1 MEQLFGINGLMFWT
15 EREIRLRR
23 QFEEH
28 FAFTMEQILLAE
40 NPAWKFIQVEAPL
53 LTPRTEINPNYTD
66 EDVWVQENPI
76 DECLEKEFYQWIK
89 DTDVYDVV
97 DCLSKCKSDT
107 PELLEALLEYV
118 IDLNERLNREGD
130 KYESHRPWVEQVF
143 ALWLNCYNKNPASL
157 VLRPETTPGSYTYAC
172 HLLNSHSGVKPPFV
186 VWQTGKSF
194 RREQDQVTKN
204 MRLKEFYQQEFQ
216 CIYTADTMNDYH
228 AAVLEPVRKMIDE
241 MIGLPTRIVKS
252 DRLPSYSE
260 VTMDVEAHTESY
272 VFNKENDK
280 WMEMCSISRRTDF
293 PQKARFQTKKKI
305 VEKDLLVL
313 EIAIG
318 LDRCVYSFEQRS
330 RS

>member
-1 MEQLFGINGLMFWT
+1 MEPLYNVNGLMFWT

-40 NPAWKFIQVEAPL
+40 NSAWKFIQVEAPI
-53 LTPRTEINPNYTD
+53 LTPRTEINPNYTNDDIWVQQAEEEILVD
-66 EDVWVQENPI
+66 EDTRGVPYSYRE
-76 DECLEKEFYQWIK
+76 D
-89 DTDVYDVV
+89 
-97 DCLSKCKSDT
+97 SD
-107 PELLEALLEYV
+107 
-118 IDLNERLNREGD
+118 
-130 KYESHRPWVEQVF
+130 
-143 ALWLNCYNKNPASL
+143 L

-228 AAVLEPVRKMIDE
+228 AAVLEPVRKMLGE
-241 MIGLPTRIVKS
+241 MIGLPTRIVES

-260 VTMDVEAHTESY
+260 TTMDVECNLVDLPDHCLDMSRFPMESH
-272 VFNKENDK
+272 
-280 WMEMCSISRRTDF
+280 WMEICSVSRRTDF

-313 EIAIG
+313 EISIG
-318 LDRCVYSFEQRS
+318 LDRCVYNFEQR
-330 RS
+330 RD